1 MSSGRLVNPWTK
13 LRPEPWFVLDEDRIY
28 VDAFNAL
35 LDQDEDRAK
44 SKASSDGSDWKS
56 RESLR
61 LKTDL
66 PPVPFA
72 GFHNAPVVVLAAN
85 PSWSDK
91 SLIEDVNHPGIDIIM
106 GGIQTPGGTS
116 FWPLLDSPAT
126 SSALEWWG
134 PRTRELR
141 DAVGDDELVVN
152 GLLVVELHGYRSQS
166 WVAPWINFPSQA
178 FSFQLVR
185 DAIEREAII
194 VIVKCRRYWLGSVPE
209 LRTHPRLHIVEGL
222 ASTRNAALS
231 SKNLRPENF
240 DLLVRQFQHKNAW
253 QR

>member
-1 MSSGRLVNPWTK
+1 VSRERLSNPWVK
-13 LRPEPWFVLDEDRIY
+13 LRPDPKFVLDEDREY
-28 VDAFNAL
+28 VDAFNTL
-35 LDQDEDRAK
+35 LDQDEVRAK
-44 SKASSDGSDWKS
+44 SKAAKNGSDWKS
-56 RESLR
+56 RKPFQLR
-61 LKTDL
+61 TDL

-72 GFHNAPVVVLAAN
+72 GFHNAPVVILAAN

-91 SLIEDVNHPGIDIIM
+91 SLVDDVHSPGLDIIM
-106 GGIQTPGGTS
+106 RGIQEPGGTP

-166 WVAPWINFPSQA
+166 WAAPWTNFPSQA

-185 DAIEREAII
+185 DAIEREAVI
-194 VIVKCRRYWLGSVPE
+194 VIAKCRRHWLGSVPE
-209 LRTHPRLHIVEGL
+209 LRTHPRLHVIEGL
-222 ASTRNAALS
+222 ASTQNAALS

-240 DLLVRQFQHKNAW
+240 VILVRQFQHKNAW